1 MDKRIKIVCLVATL
15 IAIILVAP
23 YFILFHYGFS
33 NESSAWSNFGDYIN
47 GILTPIL
54 TTVNIYVFIR
64 LTSKISEIEDNRT
77 NEAIQQERE
86 RSIKELEQAK
96 SQFEQQLEH
105 EKNLMYF
112 QFRKQELN
120 NFCENINDALSFYP
134 KEERVKKL
142 ENVSSYLDS
151 FISSSLKLF
160 MIDDNGVTERKIQR
174 LRMDINSMSLDFMD
188 NLPLNDVLFNRIMEE
203 RDSIVKTLQ
212 EKTFYNK

>member
-1 MDKRIKIVCLVATL
+1 MDKRIVIICLVAAL
-15 IAIILVAP
+15 IALLLIAP

-33 NESSAWSNFGDYIN
+33 NDPSSWGNFGDYIN

-54 TTVNIYVFIR
+54 TAVNIYVFIR

-96 SQFEQQLEH
+96 FQFE
-105 EKNLMYF
+105 

-120 NFCENINDALSFYP
+120 NFCQNINDALSFYP
-134 KEERVKKL
+134 KEEIVRKL

-151 FISSSLKLF
+151 FISSGLKLF
-160 MIDDNGVTERKIQR
+160 MIDDKGVTERKIKR
-174 LRMDINSMSLDFMD
+174 LRMDINSMSFNFMD
-188 NLPLNDVLFNRIMEE
+188 KQPLDEDLFNRIMDE

-212 EKTFYNK
+212 DKTFCNK

>member
-1 MDKRIKIVCLVATL
+1 MDKRIVIICLVAAL
-15 IAIILVAP
+15 IALLLIAP

-33 NESSAWSNFGDYIN
+33 NDPSSWGNFGDYIN

-54 TTVNIYVFIR
+54 TAVNIYVFIR

-96 SQFEQQLEH
+96 FQFEQQLEH
-105 EKNLMYF
+105 EKNLLYL

-120 NFCENINDALSFYP
+120 NFCQNINDALSFYP
-134 KEERVKKL
+134 KEEIVRKL

-151 FISSSLKLF
+151 FISSGLKLF
-160 MIDDNGVTERKIQR
+160 MIDDKGVTERKIKR
-174 LRMDINSMSLDFMD
+174 LRMDINSMSFNFMD
-188 NLPLNDVLFNRIMEE
+188 KQPLDEDLFNRIMDE

>member
-1 MDKRIKIVCLVATL
+1 MDKRIKIVCFVATF
-15 IAIILVAP
+15 IAIIMVAP

-33 NESSAWSNFGDYIN
+33 NDSSAWSNFGDYIN

-112 QFRKQELN
+112 QFPFRVAFFFHYFVFSLYNLN
-120 NFCENINDALSFYP
+120 NSATHWLS
-134 KEERVKKL
+134 VKVDLTGKP
-142 ENVSSYLDS
+142 YAC
-151 FISSSLKLF
+151 ITARSL
-160 MIDDNGVTERKIQR
+160 
-174 LRMDINSMSLDFMD
+174 S
-188 NLPLNDVLFNRIMEE
+188 
-203 RDSIVKTLQ
+203 
-212 EKTFYNK
+212 

>member
-1 MDKRIKIVCLVATL
+1 MI
-15 IAIILVAP
+15 AP

-33 NESSAWSNFGDYIN
+33 NDSSSWGNFGDYIN

-54 TTVNIYVFIR
+54 TAVYIYVFIR

-96 SQFEQQLEH
+96 FQFEQQLEH
-105 EKNLMYF
+105 EKNLQYL

-120 NFCENINDALSFYP
+120 NFCQNINDALSFYP
-134 KEERVKKL
+134 KEERVKRL

-151 FISSSLKLF
+151 FISSGLKLF
-160 MIDDNGVTERKIQR
+160 MIDDKGVTERKILR
-174 LRMDINSMSLDFMD
+174 LKMDINSMSLNFMD
-188 NLPLNDVLFNRIMEE
+188 NQPLDDDLLNRIMDE

-212 EKTFYNK
+212 DKTFYNK